1 MSQLKQAIEV
11 LSNAFDIEVTK
22 LHLRPEAQVLIADSF
37 TNWYYQEDVYSF
49 FILGN
54 LHAQADYIMRTPV
67 LRDFVLNVT
76 DRASLQLVMFDVD
89 REGLIKEIVS
99 SVCYTK
105 INPVDANKSL
115 LIKEINEGLY
125 INPEALTV
133 LLKENFWI
141 LVLFLLTVF
150 FQQTLYYQQL
160 NEL

>member
-1 MSQLKQAIEV
+1 MSQLKQTIEV
-11 LSNAFDIEVTK
+11 ISSAFDIEITK
-22 LHLRPEAQVLIADSF
+22 LHLRPEAQMLIADSF
-37 TNWYYQEDVYSF
+37 TNWYYQEDLYSF

-54 LHAQADYIMRTPV
+54 LHAQTDYIMRTPT

-76 DRASLQLVMFDVD
+76 DRVSIQLVMFDID
-89 REGLIKEIVS
+89 REVLLKEVVLA
-99 SVCYTK
+99 VCSTK
-105 INPVDANKSL
+105 VNPVEANNSL

-125 INPEALTV
+125 VNPGALTS